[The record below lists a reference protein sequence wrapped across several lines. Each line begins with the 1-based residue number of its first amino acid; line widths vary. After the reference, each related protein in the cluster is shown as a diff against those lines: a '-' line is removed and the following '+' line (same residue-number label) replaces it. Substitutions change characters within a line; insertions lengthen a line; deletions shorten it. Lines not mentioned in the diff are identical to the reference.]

1 MRALPVS
8 IRKIKNHL
16 NKQSSSDCENLDGK
30 FPKSKVQPR
39 SKRSKKLKFRYLTYI
54 FFLCVSLLF
63 QSVMRPVSALQP
75 PSDAKGKNIVQ
86 EEKTCPK
93 GHYLNPETKRCR
105 KFPDQTPKTCP
116 KGYFLNVKTNRCN
129 KNPVPKNPTPKKPSS
144 EKSKTKK
151 PDTKNQTQDHHDVK
165 PEENTADKTKEP
177 KTCLPGYF
185 LNKVTNR
192 CNKEIVKTPK
202 TCKDGYFMNKITGR
216 CNKKAEP
223 NEKKPCK
230 AGQTRNPETGRCH
243 KVVGPVTPKT
253 CAEGKTLN
261 PETNRCKKVEQA
273 QEKKPCKEGYER
285 HPETNRCRKSHQN
298 TGAGNPVEVPKT
310 GDTKEQ
316 PKKEFNGTTAV
327 AGSAAI
333 GLGIAIFQFKDEIFV
348 IIRKIFL
355 HK

>member
-16 NKQSSSDCENLDGK
+16 NKQSSSGCENLVGK
-30 FPKSKVQPR
+30 STKPEEVQP
-39 SKRSKKLKFRYLTYI
+39 RSKKLKFRYLTYV
-54 FFLCVSLLF
+54 FFLCASLLF
-63 QSVMRPVSALQP
+63 QQVMRPVSALQP
-75 PSDAKGKNIVQ
+75 PSDARGKNIVQ

-151 PDTKNQTQDHHDVK
+151 PDTKNQAQDHHDVK

-192 CNKEIVKTPK
+192 C
-202 TCKDGYFMNKITGR
+202 
-216 CNKKAEP
+216 
-223 NEKKPCK
+223 
-230 AGQTRNPETGRCH
+230 
-243 KVVGPVTPKT
+243 
-253 CAEGKTLN
+253 
-261 PETNRCKKVEQA
+261 TN
-273 QEKKPCKEGYER
+273 
-285 HPETNRCRKSHQN
+285 
-298 TGAGNPVEVPKT
+298 
-310 GDTKEQ
+310 
-316 PKKEFNGTTAV
+316 
-327 AGSAAI
+327 
-333 GLGIAIFQFKDEIFV
+333 
-348 IIRKIFL
+348 
-355 HK
+355 

>member
-8 IRKIKNHL
+8 IRKNHL

-30 FPKSKVQPR
+30 FSKPKVQPR
-39 SKRSKKLKFRYLTYI
+39 SKRSKKLKFRYLTYV
-54 FFLCVSLLF
+54 FFLCASLLF

-75 PSDAKGKNIVQ
+75 PSDARGKNIVQ

-116 KGYFLNVKTNRCN
+116 MGYFLNIKTNRCN
-129 KNPVPKNPTPKKPSS
+129 KNPVPKNPTPKNPSS
-144 EKSKTKK
+144 EKSGTKK
-151 PDTKNQTQDHHDVK
+151 SDTKNQAQDHHDVK
-165 PEENTADKTKEP
+165 PEENTADKTKET

-230 AGQTRNPETGRCH
+230 SGQTRNPETGRCH
-243 KVVGPVTPKT
+243 KVVGPVAPKT

-261 PETNRCKKVEQA
+261 
-273 QEKKPCKEGYER
+273 
-285 HPETNRCRKSHQN
+285 PETNRCRKSHQN

-310 GDTKEQ
+310 GDAKEQ

>member
-1 MRALPVS
+1 
-8 IRKIKNHL
+8 
-16 NKQSSSDCENLDGK
+16 
-30 FPKSKVQPR
+30 
-39 SKRSKKLKFRYLTYI
+39 
-54 FFLCVSLLF
+54 
-63 QSVMRPVSALQP
+63 
-75 PSDAKGKNIVQ
+75 
-86 EEKTCPK
+86 
-93 GHYLNPETKRCR
+93 
-105 KFPDQTPKTCP
+105 
-116 KGYFLNVKTNRCN
+116 
-129 KNPVPKNPTPKKPSS
+129 
-144 EKSKTKK
+144 
-151 PDTKNQTQDHHDVK
+151 
-165 PEENTADKTKEP
+165 
-177 KTCLPGYF
+177 
-185 LNKVTNR
+185 
-192 CNKEIVKTPK
+192 
-202 TCKDGYFMNKITGR
+202 MNKITGR

-316 PKKEFNGTTAV
+316 PKKEFSGTTAV